1 MNVSE
6 FFEEI
11 LKAPLANIR
20 WSWGAVRPKS
30 SQVFLRVWADQI
42 DKSIRPARVSILRGN
57 WKKSKAGHRERERHV
72 AALRKGASGY
82 GVVCTSVDTAAPE
95 RKIARFDDKYLLKL
109 SRVVERDGDL
119 FAEIAG
125 TVAVADVT
133 QGNAKN
139 SSIVSDIRAVLASNI
154 DRTTKETLVQARI
167 GQGRFRNDVLSL
179 WGLRCCVT
187 GSQVLDVIRA
197 SHIKP
202 WKHSTNAERLDANN
216 GLPLIATLDALFD
229 AGLVSF
235 DDDGSLITSN
245 RVSADERRVLG
256 LSKLRLR
263 KRLSDQAKSYLAY
276 HRASVFVDRDKSAAR
291 SNRSTRIRRVSGRT

>member
-30 SQVFLRVWADQI
+30 DQVFLRVWADQI
-42 DKSIRPARVSILRGN
+42 DKSVRPARVSILRDN
-57 WKKSKAGHRERERHV
+57 WKKSRAGHRERERHV
-72 AALRKGASGY
+72 TALRNGASGY
-82 GVVCTSVDTAAPE
+82 GVVCTAVDRAAPE

-109 SRVVERDGDL
+109 GRVVERDGDL

-133 QGNAKN
+133 QGDAKN
-139 SSIVSDIRAVLASNI
+139 SSIVSDIRAVLASNV
-154 DRTTKETLVQARI
+154 DKTTKETLVQARI
-167 GQGRFRNDVLSL
+167 GQGKFRNDVLSS

-187 GSQVLDVIRA
+187 GSQILDAIRA

-202 WKHSTNAERLDANN
+202 WKLSTNAERLDPNN

-235 DDDGSLITSN
+235 KDDGALITS
-245 RVSADERRVLG
+245 RRISADEQKVLG
-256 LSKLRLR
+256 LAKLRLCR
-263 KRLSDQAKSYLAY
+263 KPNDQVRSYLAY
-276 HRASVFVDRDKSAAR
+276 HRASVFTDRVD
-291 SNRSTRIRRVSGRT
+291 